1 VKRVVIVPISTD
13 SSQAST
19 EGTRSRRLGLSKKL
33 LFSLL
38 LAACLFFAWSAQ
50 FDRLAES
57 YTERGIERTLITFA
71 VVRGLNGVI
80 SVAQGTELAMSPAGV
95 GLVLAPGQILDPIN
109 DLLERFSWVVLASGT
124 SMGIQRLLLEMAQ
137 SVWISGAISLLV
149 VLFLVLYWWPALAK
163 VENDQLPTDAYDR
176 RYALTRSVLLRSVL
190 VLLFLRFSVP
200 LVAVINHLL
209 YEQFLQPVYTEMQ
222 SALEQSSSDIQ
233 QAQTLPADELPPAT
247 AADSSLLERAQQWFA
262 SSASQL
268 DISQKLDSLRQSADE
283 ISQQVLNMIVVFVL
297 QSLILPLLFLWA
309 LIRLLKLGFAQFTL
323 KLV

>member
-1 VKRVVIVPISTD
+1 MPISSD
-13 SSQAST
+13 ST
-19 EGTRSRRLGLSKKL
+19 EASAECTRSRRLGLARKL

-38 LAACLFFAWSAQ
+38 LAACLFYAWSAQ

-57 YTERGIERTLITFA
+57 YTEQGIERTLITFA

-124 SMGIQRLLLEMAQ
+124 SMGIQRLLLEMVQ

-149 VLFLVLYWWPALAK
+149 VLFLVLYWWPLPAK
-163 VENDQLPTDAYDR
+163 TNNHELSPDANDR
-176 RYALTRSVLLRSVL
+176 RYALTKSVLLRSL
-190 VLLFLRFSVP
+190 LLLLFLRFSVP

-233 QAQTLPADELPPAT
+233 QAQTLAADDLPTAT
-247 AADSSLLERAQQWFA
+247 ATDSSLLERAQQWFA

-309 LIRLLKLGFAQFTL
+309 LIRLLKLGFAQFKL